1 MTSKEYIL
9 SEMKQKKRELQNF
22 GIVRIGLFGSYVR
35 EEQSEK
41 SDIDIL
47 LEFEPEKENFDNY
60 MSVYDI
66 LENLFR
72 NEKVEIVTKNGLSP
86 YIGPQIL
93 KEVIGSIRLALAH
106 HKQLQK
112 LSQLETTVSSEA
124 QKKIHRGNLLLELLK
139 QDKHTN
145 IKWEE
150 QVVLFYTVEQGFF
163 DDIVKEKWKNFEKLL
178 LELVRNRYA
187 DILKIIKNNIFD
199 YKVKTKIQEI
209 VKDFKQE
216 FLLADK

>member
-9 SEMKQKKRELQNF
+9 SEMKQQKIELQNL

-93 KEVIGSIRLALAH
+93 KEVI
-106 HKQLQK
+106 
-112 LSQLETTVSSEA
+112 
-124 QKKIHRGNLLLELLK
+124 
-139 QDKHTN
+139 
-145 IKWEE
+145 
-150 QVVLFYTVEQGFF
+150 
-163 DDIVKEKWKNFEKLL
+163 
-178 LELVRNRYA
+178 YA
-187 DILKIIKNNIFD
+187 
-199 YKVKTKIQEI
+199 
-209 VKDFKQE
+209 
-216 FLLADK
+216 